1 MKYMRF
7 MTLLVLS
14 VLVLAGCTTEL
25 YHGLEERQANEMIV
39 VLERHGIQS
48 QKMVDPQDDEKW
60 VVSVPTGV
68 RVDAWE
74 VLSSRGLPRPD
85 VSGFDAFYPRD
96 SLVPTADEERIL
108 LQYATAQ
115 ELRETLLTIDSVVDT
130 QVNLVLPEKPRVRLS
145 TDEITP
151 ARASVLVKY
160 RDRDDDGAPV
170 SEADIKAMIAGGVD
184 GLDQE
189 RVTVLLTRV
198 DLGTEP
204 VGEIEIA
211 SVGPVSVAAASKTAL
226 QLLVGG
232 LILLMFT
239 LVGALI
245 FVIMRNGRARE

>member
-1 MKYMRF
+1 MKYTRF
-7 MTLLVLS
+7 IALLALALLVLS
-14 VLVLAGCTTEL
+14 GCTTEL

-39 VLERHGIQS
+39 VLERHGIPS
-48 QKMVDPQDDEKW
+48 QKEVDPREDEKW
-60 VVSVPTGV
+60 VVSVPSGV

-85 VSGFDAFYPRD
+85 VTGFDAFYPRE

-115 ELRETLLTIDSVVDT
+115 ELRETLLTVDSVVDA

-145 TDEITP
+145 TDEISP
-151 ARASVLVKY
+151 PRASVLVKY
-160 RDRDDDGAPV
+160 RDRDDNGPPV
-170 SEADIKAMIAGGVD
+170 SEADVKAMIAGGVD
-184 GLDQE
+184 GLERD

-239 LVGALI
+239 LVGALV
-245 FVIMRNGRARE
+245 FVIIRNGRVRE